1 MRACSRFTGRAI
13 WEASARAKFAT
24 GEAEG
29 GDAGVEVDAD
39 MFEGLDLDMDDLD
52 LEDSDGE
59 D

>member
-1 MRACSRFTGRAI
+1 
-13 WEASARAKFAT
+13 
-24 GEAEG
+24 
-29 GDAGVEVDAD
+29 VDAD